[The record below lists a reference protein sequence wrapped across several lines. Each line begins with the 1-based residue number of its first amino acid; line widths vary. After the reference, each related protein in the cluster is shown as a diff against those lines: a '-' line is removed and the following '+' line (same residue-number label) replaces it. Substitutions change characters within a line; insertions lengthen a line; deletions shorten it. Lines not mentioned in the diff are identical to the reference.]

1 MEQNWPDW
9 LEYELNLHELES
21 KNEKAVFGTFSPD
34 ACRDF
39 LAYQGKKC
47 YYLNS
52 FDPADRSLFG
62 SAFEVF
68 LASGDVGVPQK
79 SWEFHQWNVHML
91 RI

>member
-21 KNEKAVFGTFSPD
+21 KNEKAVFGTFSRD

-47 YYLNS
+47 
-52 FDPADRSLFG
+52 
-62 SAFEVF
+62 
-68 LASGDVGVPQK
+68 
-79 SWEFHQWNVHML
+79 
-91 RI
+91 

>member
-34 ACRDF
+34 ARRDF

-47 YYLNS
+47 Y
-52 FDPADRSLFG
+52 
-62 SAFEVF
+62 
-68 LASGDVGVPQK
+68 
-79 SWEFHQWNVHML
+79 
-91 RI
+91 

>member
-1 MEQNWPDW
+1 MKK
-9 LEYELNLHELES
+9 L
-21 KNEKAVFGTFSPD
+21 
-34 ACRDF
+34 F
-39 LAYQGKKC
+39 LAHYHLMLEETFLLTKERSASN
-47 YYLNS
+47 LNS